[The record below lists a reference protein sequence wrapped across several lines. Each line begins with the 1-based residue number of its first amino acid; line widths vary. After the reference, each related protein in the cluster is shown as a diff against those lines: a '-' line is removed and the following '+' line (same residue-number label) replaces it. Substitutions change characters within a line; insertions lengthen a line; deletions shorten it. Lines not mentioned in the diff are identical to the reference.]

1 MGHSRLPR
9 GWPGIISNLKVY
21 GNCSIFFNVSSAF
34 WKPCLSSRLWIK
46 QMRPT
51 LWAETA
57 QACST
62 IPFQR
67 CRAVEKFSIL
77 KVPTCVGDVSGE
89 WVKKE
94 VKGEV

>member
-9 GWPGIISNLKVY
+9 EYTGIISNLKVY
-21 GNCSIFFNVSSAF
+21 RNYSIFFNISSAF

-46 QMRPT
+46 QMRQN

-57 QACST
+57 QACNT

-67 CRAVEKFSIL
+67 CRAVKKFSIL
-77 KVPTCVGDVSGE
+77 KVPTCVDVSGE

-94 VKGEV
+94 PKGEV